1 MTLPYERSRA
11 VIETRGFLEE
21 IVADKRRS
29 ESLRYQA
36 RQLLRHYPYAFQ
48 VLQAALNECSD
59 STMFA
64 QQIFGPDTDG
74 ASMRADALG
83 ARKGVRKPG

>member
-1 MTLPYERSRA
+1 
-11 VIETRGFLEE
+11 
-21 IVADKRRS
+21 
-29 ESLRYQA
+29 
-36 RQLLRHYPYAFQ
+36 
-48 VLQAALNECSD
+48 
-59 STMFA
+59 MFA